1 MGNTRRS
8 DNQAHGGMRTVLWSA
23 AGVTACLVLL
33 ARITEGAVTKSEK
46 YQMAV
51 SSISEGGGGKIT
63 SPKFGTRGGVGEVFA
78 GAKASSTKITTQAG
92 FIASA
97 FPGRRQSPV
106 DQLVMTVLYAKTDPL
121 GSQIPPETWQRDAD
135 PIFIWQPP
143 PLDLHLAGYSYA
155 VDEPPDDVVD
165 TAGTSWDVA
174 QDPQR
179 KLADGQRTFWV
190 KALNTS
196 GRAGPPISFGLWVD
210 TTPPV
215 IGAYAPASGV
225 LLNTLAPTVTAAIS
239 DALSGIAAGDVRLSV
254 NGANVPVTWDEV
266 TGQLTV
272 SGRTMLSEG
281 SNRLQVD
288 ATDRAGNA
296 QTPVV
301 WSVRADVTPPSG
313 SVLINGG
320 AQTTTSVYVTLG
332 LSASDAISGV
342 SHVLISNDAAT
353 GYVQEPYAA
362 VRELWRVNAVRGER
376 TVYVKFVDV
385 AGNVSEP
392 VEDQIVLELS
402 APETLIVSGP
412 AGITPTTTAQFTFS
426 CPGGGCVFSYAF
438 DHDPWSDWSADSTV
452 ASAELGPGNHYF
464 KVKAAKETNG
474 IAGIQA
480 DEEDPTP
487 AERTWIVGM
496 EPPVILVPQG
506 PPIKLWR
513 IE

>member
-1 MGNTRRS
+1 MVR
-8 DNQAHGGMRTVLWSA
+8 QPHHIPFTVLLMVS
-23 AGVTACLVLL
+23 L
-33 ARITEGAVTKSEK
+33 ITHHSSPITVEAAVTKSDK

-51 SSISEGGGGKIT
+51 SSISEGGGGKLT
-63 SPKFGTRGGVGEVFA
+63 SSSFGARGGLGETFA
-78 GAKASSTKITTQAG
+78 GAKASSTTVTTQAG

-135 PIFIWQPP
+135 PIFIWEPP
-143 PLDLHLAGYSYA
+143 TLGLDLAGYSYA
-155 VDEPPDDVVD
+155 VDDAPDDVVD
-165 TAGTSWDVA
+165 TAGTSWNVA
-174 QDPQR
+174 TDPQR
-179 KLADGQRTFWV
+179 LLADGQRTFWV
-190 KALNTS
+190 KALSTS
-196 GRAGPPISFGLWVD
+196 GRAGPPISFGVWVD
-210 TTPPV
+210 TAPPV
-215 IGAYAPASGV
+215 IGSYAPAPGL

-239 DALSGIAAGDVRLSV
+239 DALSGVEAEGVTLSV
-254 NGANVPVTWDEV
+254 NGVSVPVEWDSA

-272 SGRTMLSEG
+272 SGRTILSEG
-281 SNRLQVD
+281 SNRFQVE
-288 ATDRAGNA
+288 ATDRVGNV

-320 AQTTTSVYVTLG
+320 AQTTTSAYVTLN
-332 LSASDAISGV
+332 LSGTDALAGI
-342 SHVLISNDAAT
+342 SHVLISNDAVT

-362 VRELWRVNAVRGER
+362 VRDLWRLNAVRGEQ
-376 TVYVKFVDV
+376 TVYVKFVDT

-402 APETLIVSGP
+402 APETIIVSGP
-412 AGITPTTTAQFTFS
+412 AGITPASTAKFTFS
-426 CPGGGCVFSYAF
+426 CPGGNCVFSYAF
-438 DHDPWSDWSADSTV
+438 DHDAWSEWSTESSVT
-452 ASAELGPGNHYF
+452 SPPLGPGNHYF
-464 KVKAAKETNG
+464 KVKAGKETNG
-474 IAGIQA
+474 IADIQA

-487 AERTWIVGM
+487 AERTWIVGV